1 VWFPDGRVR
10 LRVLAPITP
19 GEPPFLVDDAT
30 ALNAAYT
37 ELTS

>member
-1 VWFPDGRVR
+1 

-37 ELTS
+37 ELTA